1 MLSKS
6 RATQMTYI
14 RLVIVSRLFALTV
27 TGYDPLFQALMAN
40 FLSPVLWI
48 MFVRSVCIFLTDSRL
63 IVQTAHLVELDSG
76 TTKSE
81 LRGHD
86 NVVEAAVFIPV
97 SCLPSIRELLGQK
110 VPHFSSPINHLS
122 DFPYSQQQLRV
133 VRQKTRTSRMPQHP
147 REIKQ

>member
-1 MLSKS
+1 
-6 RATQMTYI
+6 MTYTAL
-14 RLVIVSRLFALTV
+14 RLVTVSRLFALTV

-40 FLSPVLWI
+40 FLLPVLWI
-48 MFVRSVCIFLTDSRL
+48 MFVRSLCIILRYSRL
-63 IVQTAHLVELDSG
+63 VIQTAHLVELDSG

-110 VPHFSSPINHLS
+110 VPHFSSPINYLS
-122 DFPYSQQQLRV
+122 DFPHSQQQLRV
-133 VRQKTRTSRMPQHP
+133 VHLKTRTSRMLRHP
-147 REIKQ
+147 RGIKQ